1 METQLLQPNSD
12 PLLAQFTLDNIKARH
27 FASSENMPSTK
38 TIGAIPSNYDS
49 RKTQVYVVPSSKSD
63 TPALIVWSRPL
74 TSRKRLSSSSCTLT
88 PEELLGVS
96 AAKRALG
103 GISPWSDGREK
114 FDLSFDEWAAS
125 LEAHDAPIVEL
136 APSAG
141 AGALD
146 NATGAVD
153 KLQRHPSSSAVI
165 DQHQFGGVAR
175 RQSLQ
180 ARRTP
185 AAATVQQQRRGVQQ
199 SIATAVSVG
208 VVGAGG
214 PESVSSTAQIPLTG
228 DITAASTEP
237 SSVTVS
243 RNRLQSV
250 YSRYSEKQA
259 YKRLLKVLRRH
270 PYLDKDS
277 IKYNKLLLLENSL
290 NICHKFQ
297 ASLRSTGSGSLQRP
311 ETLEDLAVEESHLVS
326 AIREHVTEIP
336 YLAALAPKSDRRAA
350 KIEARVRRME
360 KQADSCHNCHAMLCA
375 YCLTSAAASNGASSS
390 DAKSAVETVSAVK
403 K

>member
-12 PLLAQFTLDNIKARH
+12 PLLAQFTLDSIKAKH

-259 YKRLLKVLRRH
+259 
-270 PYLDKDS
+270 
-277 IKYNKLLLLENSL
+277 
-290 NICHKFQ
+290 
-297 ASLRSTGSGSLQRP
+297 SLRSTGSGSLQRP